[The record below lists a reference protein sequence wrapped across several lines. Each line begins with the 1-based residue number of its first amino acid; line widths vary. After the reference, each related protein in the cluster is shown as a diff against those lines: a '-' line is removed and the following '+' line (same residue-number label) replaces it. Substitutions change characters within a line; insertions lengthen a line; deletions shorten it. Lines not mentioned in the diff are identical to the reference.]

1 MSMNRNWALSLLV
14 TALLAA
20 CGGGGEDA
28 PPARGTIVTAQ
39 LAAQVP
45 KARIDAGTAASGA
58 QALTGTALCDVDI
71 RYVYYVTRDPVGQP
85 ATASAAIMV
94 PSGEGAN
101 CSGERPVLLHAH
113 GTTTSKSYNIADAV
127 NNSEGAL
134 LMSMYAAQGFIVVA
148 PNYLGYDRSS
158 LSYHPYIL
166 AEANAVDMVDG
177 LRAAKAHLAAA
188 SAVKPSSKLLV
199 TGYSEGGYVAMATH
213 KIIERDYA
221 SEFSVTA
228 SGPMSGPYNWVKT
241 VDVAYGAGPV
251 AAGAVVFTPLILTG
265 YQKTYGDIYANVN
278 EVYQSPYAA
287 TAETL
292 FPTDTAVSDLMAQG
306 KLPAD
311 PTLTKIWGTGGL
323 LTDAF
328 RAAYASSNLRK
339 RVQDNTLLGW
349 TPKRPMALCGG
360 AQDPT
365 IFFFNA
371 TDAQADFA
379 SRGVQVPAFNLESR
393 STLPSG
399 ALGDALYGGF
409 QARKAAAG
417 ANATAQYHGS
427 LVPPFC
433 AALMRGFFQQTL
445 ASGL

>member
-1 MSMNRNWALSLLV
+1 MSIKRNGALSLL
-14 TALLAA
+14 TAALLAA
-20 CGGGGEDA
+20 CGGGGDDA
-28 PPARGTIVTAQ
+28 PPARGTIITAQ
-39 LAAQVP
+39 LAAQV
-45 KARIDAGTAASGA
+45 AMATIDAGTAASGA
-58 QALTGTALCDVDI
+58 QALTGLAQCDVDI
-71 RYVYYVTRDPVGQP
+71 RYVYYVTRDPAGQP
-85 ATASAAIMV
+85 ATASTAVMV
-94 PSGEGAN
+94 PSGTGAN

-113 GTTTSKSYNIADAV
+113 GTTTAKSYNIADVAH
-127 NNSEGAL
+127 NSEGAL

-188 SAVKPSSKLLV
+188 SAVKPSAKLLV

-213 KIIERDYA
+213 KVIERDHA
-221 SEFSVTA
+221 GEFTVTA
-228 SGPMSGPYNWVKT
+228 SGPMSGPYNWLKT

-251 AAGAVVFTPLILTG
+251 PAGAVLFTPLILTG
-265 YQKTYGDIYANVN
+265 YQKTYGDIYASVN

-311 PTLTKIWGTGGL
+311 PTLTMIWGTGGL
-323 LTDAF
+323 LTDSF
-328 RAAYASSNLRK
+328 RTAYASSRLRK
-339 RVQDNTLLGW
+339 RIEENSLLGW

-360 AQDPT
+360 AEDPT
-365 IFFFNA
+365 IFYFNA

-379 SRGVQVPAFNLESR
+379 ARGAQVPAFNLESR

-399 ALGDALYGGF
+399 ALGDALYAGF
-409 QARKAAAG
+409 QARKTAAG
-417 ANATAQYHGS
+417 TNATAQYHGG

-433 AALMRGFFQQTL
+433 TALMRGFFQQTL